1 MRATTMNAPV
11 DLLLRSYP
19 STPPTARA
27 ARNFVVAQ
35 LRRAAA
41 SEDAVADF
49 ELIVSELVT
58 NSVQY
63 GNGAEIVVG
72 VDAVTGD
79 WYTVSISS
87 GVDGALPPLDPTSWT
102 VADAEMRSGRGLG
115 IVHSL
120 ADDISVAVNDGRLVI
135 VCRRRR

>member
-1 MRATTMNAPV
+1 MNAPI
-11 DLLLRSYP
+11 DLLMRSYP
-19 STPPTARA
+19 SVPHSTRA
-27 ARNFVVAQ
+27 ARDFVVGE
-35 LRRAAA
+35 LRRAKA
-41 SEDAVADF
+41 SERSVANF

-72 VDAVTGD
+72 VDAVTDG

-87 GVDGALPPLDPTSWT
+87 GVDGELPPLDPASWT

-115 IVHSL
+115 IVRSL
-120 ADDISVAVNDGRLVI
+120 ADAVSVAVNDGRLVI
-135 VCRRRR
+135 VSRCRH

>member
-1 MRATTMNAPV
+1 MNAPI
-11 DLLLRSYP
+11 DLLMRSYP
-19 STPPTARA
+19 SVPPSTRA
-27 ARNFVVAQ
+27 ARDFVVGE
-35 LRRAAA
+35 LRRAKA
-41 SEDAVADF
+41 SERSVANF

-72 VDAVTGD
+72 VDAVTDG

-87 GVDGALPPLDPTSWT
+87 GVDGELPPLDPASWT

-115 IVHSL
+115 IVRSL
-120 ADDISVAVNDGRLVI
+120 ADAVSVAVNDGRLVI
-135 VCRRRR
+135 VSRCRH

>member
-1 MRATTMNAPV
+1 MSPPV

-19 STPPTARA
+19 SAPPSARA
-27 ARNFVVAQ
+27 ARDFVVGE
-35 LRRAAA
+35 LRRATA
-41 SEDAVADF
+41 SERAVADF

-63 GNGAEIVVG
+63 GNGDEIVVG
-72 VDAVTGD
+72 VDAVTDG

-87 GVDGALPPLDPTSWT
+87 GVDGELPPLDPASWK
-102 VADAEMRSGRGLG
+102 VADVEMRSGRGLG
-115 IVHSL
+115 IVRAR
-120 ADDISVAVNDGRLVI
+120 ADELSVAVDDGRLTI

>member
-1 MRATTMNAPV
+1 MNAPI
-11 DLLLRSYP
+11 DLLMRSYP
-19 STPPTARA
+19 SVPPSTRA
-27 ARNFVVAQ
+27 ARDFVVGE
-35 LRRAAA
+35 LRRANATER
-41 SEDAVADF
+41 SVANF

-72 VDAVTGD
+72 VDAVTDG

-87 GVDGALPPLDPTSWT
+87 GVDGELPPLDPATWT

-115 IVHSL
+115 IVRSL
-120 ADDISVAVNDGRLVI
+120 ADAVSVAVNDGRLVI
-135 VCRRRR
+135 VSRCRH